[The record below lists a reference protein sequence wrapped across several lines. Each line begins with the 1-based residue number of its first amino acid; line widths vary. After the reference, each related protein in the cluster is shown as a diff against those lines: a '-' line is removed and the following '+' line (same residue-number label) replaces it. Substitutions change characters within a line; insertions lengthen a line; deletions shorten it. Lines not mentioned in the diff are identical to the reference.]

1 MDMPYIKRI
10 TTAGRIKEI
19 ELYFSSRY
27 NKKGAKRSDKV
38 KPTSE
43 QQKKINMRRRA
54 RWLRL
59 LTAENFGYGD
69 YHVVLSYVRRK
80 DVPHRTKKEMRRDI
94 EKFFRECRKQ
104 YRKQGKE
111 LKYIHVMEIGER
123 GGRHHHLV
131 MNEIEPKI
139 LQTAWNKVYEGQS
152 RIHITVMDDSGEYKK
167 LAEYFI
173 KQSAKYLNTEKEL
186 MGKSYSTSKNLRKP
200 KVEYKIVSDRSW
212 FRAVPKIEKG
222 YYLDKESEERGVHS
236 PEYYGYGFYRYTL
249 IKNTRKRE

>member
-10 TTAGRIKEI
+10 TTAGRVKEI

-43 QQKKINMRRRA
+43 QQKKINMRRKA
-54 RWLRL
+54 RQLRL
-59 LTAENFGYGD
+59 VMAENFGYED
-69 YHVVLSYVRRK
+69 FHVVLPYIRK
-80 DVPHRTKKEMRRDI
+80 RGMPYRTKEEMRRDI
-94 EKFFRECRKQ
+94 EKFLRECRKQ

-123 GGRHHHLV
+123 GARHHHLV

-139 LQTAWNKVYEGQS
+139 LQAAWNKVYEGKS
-152 RIHITVMDDSGEYKK
+152 RIHITPLDVSGEYKK
-167 LAEYFI
+167 LADYFI
-173 KQSAKYLNTEKEL
+173 KQSAKYLNTEKGL
-186 MGKSYSTSKNLRKP
+186 QGKSYNPSKNLRKP

-222 YYLDKESEERGVHS
+222 YYLDKESEERGVRS